1 MTEQEFLLK
10 NEPHVFAQIK
20 KSVEHERLAHAY
32 LFEGETGTGKHQMS
46 LWLARRLF
54 CTNVVANEPC
64 NVCNNCTRIA
74 LNEHP
79 NVQVIK
85 PEGQTIKVDQMRRLQ
100 AEFGK
105 KGFESKRQV
114 FIISDAEKMNHNAA
128 NSLLKFLEEPQAG
141 LLAILETNALGRI
154 LPTIQS
160 RCQLIHFTPLSKGQL
175 VESLKTQGIKE
186 QSALLL
192 ASLTN
197 SYEKAIEFSSDEWF
211 NSAKDAVLTWH
222 RYLEKADLQAFI
234 FVQKKLVPLAKE
246 KEQQFT
252 LFQILLFYF
261 RKQRQNELENK
272 QSLQIVNQTLEL
284 ILQAEQKLRANVAF
298 QNVCEQLVLRIVRL
312 S

>member
-32 LFEGETGTGKHQMS
+32 LFEGERGTGKHQMS
-46 LWLARRLF
+46 LWLAKRLF
-54 CTNVVANEPC
+54 CTNVTDNEPC
-64 NVCNNCTRIA
+64 NVCNNCTRIT

-105 KGFESKRQV
+105 KGFESQRQI
-114 FIISDAEKMNHNAA
+114 FIISDAEKMNVNAA

-141 LLAILETNALGRI
+141 FLAILETSALGRI

-160 RCQLIHFTPLSKGQL
+160 RCQLIHFTPLSKEQL
-175 VESLKTQGIKE
+175 VKSLQTQGVGA

-234 FVQKKLVPLAKE
+234 FVQKKLTPLAKE

-252 LFQILLFYF
+252 IFQILLFYF
-261 RKQRQNELENK
+261 RQQREKELNNLAH
-272 QSLQIVNQTLEL
+272 LQLINQILEL
-284 ILQAEQKLRANVAF
+284 VLQAEQKLRANVAF

>member
-10 NEPHVFAQIK
+10 NEPQVFAQIK
-20 KSVEHERLAHAY
+20 KSIEHERMSHAY
-32 LFEGETGTGKHQMS
+32 LFEGESGTGKHQMS
-46 LWLARRLF
+46 MWLAKRLF

-64 NVCNNCTRIA
+64 NVCNNCIRIQ

-85 PEGQTIKVDQMRRLQ
+85 PEGQTIKVDQIRRLQ
-100 AEFGK
+100 AEFSK
-105 KGFESKRQV
+105 KGFEAKRQV
-114 FIISDAEKMNHNAA
+114 FIISDADKMNVSAA

-141 LLAILETNALGRI
+141 LLAILETSALGRI

-160 RCQLIHFTPLSKGQL
+160 RCQLIHFTPLSKTHL
-175 VESLKTQGIKE
+175 FESLVAEGVGEK
-186 QSALLL
+186 SAILL

-197 SYEKAIEFSSDEWF
+197 SFEKAIEFSQDEWF

-234 FVQKKLVPLAKE
+234 FVQKKLAPLAKE

-252 LFQILLFYF
+252 LLQMLLFYF
-261 RKQRQNELENK
+261 RQQRKKEVANLPQ
-272 QSLQIVNQTLEL
+272 LQKVNGILEL

>member
-1 MTEQEFLLK
+1 MTEREFLLE
-10 NEPHVFAQIK
+10 NEPLVFAQMK
-20 KSVEHERLAHAY
+20 KSVEHERMAHAY
-32 LFEGETGTGKHQMS
+32 LFEGESGTGKHQMS
-46 LWLARRLF
+46 MWLAKRLF
-54 CTNVVANEPC
+54 CTNVVDNEPC
-64 NVCNNCTRIA
+64 NTCNNCTRIS

-100 AEFGK
+100 NEFSK
-105 KGFESKRQV
+105 KGFESKRQI
-114 FIISDAEKMNHNAA
+114 FIISEAEKMNVNAA
-128 NSLLKFLEEPQAG
+128 NSLLKFLEEPQPG
-141 LLAILETNALGRI
+141 LLAILETSALGRI

-160 RCQLIHFTPLSKGQL
+160 RCQLIHFTSLSK
-175 VESLKTQGIKE
+175 ENFKE
-186 QSALLL
+186 QLKNEGVGAKSAALL

-197 SYEKAIEFSSDEWF
+197 SYEKAIEFSQDEWF

-234 FVQKKLVPLAKE
+234 FVQKKLLPLAKE
-246 KEQQFT
+246 KDQQFT
-252 LFQILLFYF
+252 LLQMLLFYF
-261 RKQRQNELENK
+261 RQQREKTITNGLQLQKTNE
-272 QSLQIVNQTLEL
+272 ILEL